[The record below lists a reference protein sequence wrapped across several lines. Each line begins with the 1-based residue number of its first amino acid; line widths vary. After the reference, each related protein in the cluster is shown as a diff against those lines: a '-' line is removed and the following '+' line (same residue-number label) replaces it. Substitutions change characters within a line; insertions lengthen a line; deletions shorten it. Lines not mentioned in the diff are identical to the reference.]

1 MVADVARAQASSN
14 SDSRASSITSE
25 QLQRLLSPPDS
36 AVSERHAQ
44 QTVINALAGPL
55 SPARIANVLEPLLV
69 AEQARASQL
78 QAQLTLSTQ
87 QTKALLHE
95 TRSHFQSL
103 LQRTIDLKSSHESL
117 EDALIDHTE
126 VLVSSASQRDQATD
140 STTGPGTPNGTSND
154 GTTLREKL
162 EAFNQRRKELEVTK
176 QWFAVL
182 VKAEDLGLRALRAL
196 EQGSLVQAQ
205 ELYIELVNYVKERHA
220 AAPQLTLTSHLAT
233 MATSVWNG
241 MIKILSSRVLAAL
254 EAMGWPKPLKERA
267 TNDAKFQTFQ
277 AAFSDMLV
285 LQKVQMSHPLP
296 AASLLAGK
304 DGDSPTPAKPLIAFQ
319 PLVHPL
325 LLRFKWHF
333 EGDKNTNRIDKPEY
347 PLSHVLNL
355 LTAHERFLNEEVQE
369 LLDEN
374 GFSEVKAVN
383 EFTTL
388 LLPPLTIRVKHHM
401 PQLLD
406 MPPILAHTI
415 FQLLEFD
422 EVLRRRGYR
431 PRGLKGDWKGLSD
444 IVLGRKDWYSRWLE
458 GEREFFDKRYYAAI
472 SAQDA
477 WQIVS
482 EDDYDPDDGR
492 SGTRPT
498 NSALKVAEL
507 AQSLAD
513 RYRPLP
519 TVHGLPFLFKLHL
532 PLLASY
538 AERVTS
544 SLDAFESLAFGMLPG
559 ALATQTAATAG
570 VGGLLRVVRA
580 GVSARWMSEK
590 CSEWGE
596 DAFFLGLYDYLT
608 SMGAP
613 DDLQTAAKELLSSS
627 EGTLFDRE
635 RVVFEQLA
643 DRSEDLIVRHCVR
656 EVLGDLKPYL
666 GRRWDYPKPE
676 GEDVDVD
683 SLTSELNAPLALFTA
698 LLKTLV
704 ESYPHAVATT
714 LYRRIAVNLSTS
726 LYDRLLVNRT
736 WSEAG
741 AHQLNYDIDHGFLQ
755 AGREAGIRR
764 GVARGWDKLVGGAKI
779 MALPATSFSDDG
791 GETENDAEDA
801 DSRHRPAHELTFSKV
816 MQLAFDDSVP
826 EGEGTQFNVAM
837 EQLGVGEVLGKVEV
851 QQVMRRRPE
860 CWR

>member
-1 MVADVARAQASSN
+1 MADVVRARSGSN
-14 SDSRASSITSE
+14 RDSRASTITSQ
-25 QLQRLLSPPDS
+25 QLQRLLSPPDAS
-36 AVSERHAQ
+36 TSERHAQ
-44 QTVINALAGPL
+44 QTIVNALAGPL
-55 SPARIANVLEPLLV
+55 SPARIANVLEPLLA
-69 AEQARASQL
+69 AEQARATQL
-78 QAQLTLSTQ
+78 QAQLALSTQ
-87 QTKALLHE
+87 QTTALLQE
-95 TRSHFQSL
+95 TRGHFQAL
-103 LQRTIDLKSSHESL
+103 LQRTSELKSSHESL

-126 VLVSSASQRDQATD
+126 VLVSSASQRDQALD
-140 STTGPGTPNGTSND
+140 PSPDTPNGTTTD

-196 EQGSLVQAQ
+196 EQGSLPHAQ

-254 EAMGWPKPLKERA
+254 EGIGWPKPLKDRA
-267 TNDAKFQTFQ
+267 TLDAKFQTFQ
-277 AAFSDMLV
+277 TAFSDMLV
-285 LQKVQMSHPLP
+285 LQKIQMSHPLP
-296 AASLLAGK
+296 AASLLAAR
-304 DGDSPTPAKPLIAFQ
+304 DRDSPTPAKPLIAFQ

-355 LTAHERFLNEEVQE
+355 LTAHERFLNDEVQE
-369 LLDEN
+369 LLAEN
-374 GFSEVKAVN
+374 GFSEVNAVN

-388 LLPPLTIRVKHHM
+388 LLPPLMTRVKHHI

-444 IVLGRKDWYSRWLE
+444 IILGRKDWYSRWLE
-458 GEREFFDKRYYAAI
+458 GEREFFDKRYFSAI

-482 EDDYDPDDGR
+482 EEDYDADDGR

-596 DAFFLGLYDYLT
+596 DAFFLGLYDYL
-608 SMGAP
+608 SSIGAP
-613 DDLQTAAKELLSSS
+613 DDLRNQAKELLSVS

-635 RVVFEQLA
+635 RLAFERLA

-656 EVLGDLKPYL
+656 EVLSDLKPYL
-666 GRRWDYPKPE
+666 GRRWDYSKQE
-676 GEDVDVD
+676 GEDVEVD
-683 SLTSELNAPLALFTA
+683 SLTSELNAPLALFTT

-764 GVARGWDKLVGGAKI
+764 GVSRGWDKLVGGAKI
-779 MALPATSFSDDG
+779 MALPATSFSDDEEHEG
-791 GETENDAEDA
+791 DDQAENG
-801 DSRHRPAHELTFSKV
+801 SRKTRVAPHDLTFSKV

>member
-1 MVADVARAQASSN
+1 MAQVANAQDQGRSDGKRAAH
-14 SDSRASSITSE
+14 ITPE
-25 QLQRLLSPPDS
+25 QLRRLLSPPDS
-36 AVSERHAQ
+36 STSERHAQ
-44 QTVINALAGPL
+44 QVVVSALSGPL
-55 SPARIANVLEPLLV
+55 SPARIANILEPLLT
-69 AEQARASQL
+69 AERAREQQL
-78 QAQLTLSTQ
+78 AAQLSLSTQ
-87 QTKALLHE
+87 ETTALLQD
-95 TRSHFQSL
+95 TRSHFSSL
-103 LQRTIDLKSSHESL
+103 LTRSTELKNSHETL

-126 VLVSSASQRDQATD
+126 VLVSSASQREQATTD
-140 STTGPGTPNGTSND
+140 SPLDLSTPNTNGID

-182 VKAEDLGLRALRAL
+182 VRAEDLGIQALRAL
-196 EQGSLVQAQ
+196 ERGSLTQSQ
-205 ELYIELVNYVKERHA
+205 ELYIELINYVKERHA
-220 AAPQLTLTSHLAT
+220 AAPNLTLTSHLAT

-241 MIKILSSRVLAAL
+241 MVKILSTRTLARL
-254 EAMGWPKPLKERA
+254 EALGWPKPFKDQVSRS
-267 TNDAKFQTFQ
+267 DSKFQDFR
-277 AAFSDMLV
+277 AAFSDMLA
-285 LQKVQMSHPLP
+285 LQKVSV
-296 AASLLAGK
+296 
-304 DGDSPTPAKPLIAFQ
+304 FQ
-319 PLVHPL
+319 
-325 LLRFKWHF
+325 
-333 EGDKNTNRIDKPEY
+333 PEY

-369 LLDEN
+369 MLNEA
-374 GFSEVKAVN
+374 GFAEVRAIN

-388 LLPPLTIRVKHHM
+388 LLPPLSTRVRQHM

-422 EVLRRRGYR
+422 EVLRRREYR
-431 PRGLKGDWKGLSD
+431 PRGLKGEWKGLSD
-444 IVLGRKDWYSRWLE
+444 IILGKKEWFSRWLE
-458 GEREFFDKRYYAAI
+458 GEREFFDKRYFNAI

-482 EDDYDPDDGR
+482 EDDYDADDGR

-507 AQSLAD
+507 AQSLSD

-532 PLLASY
+532 PLLSSY
-538 AERVTS
+538 SQRITS

-596 DAFFLGLYDYLT
+596 DAFFLGLYDFLT
-608 SMGAP
+608 SKEVP
-613 DDLQTAAKELLSSS
+613 EDLQMSAKELLAVS
-627 EGTLFDRE
+627 EGTLFDH
-635 RVVFEQLA
+635 
-643 DRSEDLIVRHCVR
+643 IVG
-656 EVLGDLKPYL
+656 E
-666 GRRWDYPKPE
+666 RRWDYATSE
-676 GEDVDVD
+676 GEDVVD
-683 SLTSELNAPLALFTA
+683 SLTTELNGPLALFTA

-741 AHQLNYDIDHGFLQ
+741 AHQLNYDVEHGFLQ

-764 GVARGWDKLVGGAKI
+764 GVARGWDKLVGGARI
-779 MALPATSFSDDG
+779 MALPATSFNEDGFDEDDDDDDHAAAQQNGTSKSPG
-791 GETENDAEDA
+791 G
-801 DSRHRPAHELTFSKV
+801 LTFSKV